1 MTMPDLENYGLSAE
15 TVGARLKRLRLQ
27 QDMSVRDLADR
38 ASVDKNT
45 ILRLEKGLPTSGRT
59 LSRVCDALGIYVSR
73 VLLPEPAE
81 DETVIVHRKASEVW
95 WTYPGMGEPFADE
108 EGGRQVPPAPSDTAL
123 VSLACRLEQGRLR
136 SSLLRLTAETTAN
149 AHPGEEFVYC
159 LSGSV
164 RLTVAGR
171 SYVLHAG
178 DAATFWCA
186 ERHTYAPESSDET
199 PILVL
204 TVWIDARDER
214 K

>member
-1 MTMPDLENYGLSAE
+1 MPDFNQYGLSSA

-27 QDMSVRDLADR
+27 QDLSVRDLADR

-59 LSRVCDALGIYVSR
+59 LARVCEALDIYVSR
-73 VLLPEPAE
+73 LLLPELAE
-81 DETVIVHRKASEVW
+81 NETVIVHRQASEMW
-95 WTYPGMGEPFADE
+95 WTYPGMGEAFPDE
-108 EGGRQVPPAPSDTAL
+108 EGGVSVSPAPTDTAV

-136 SSLLRLTAETTAN
+136 SSLLRLFAETTPN

-159 LSGSV
+159 LKGAV

-171 SYVLHAG
+171 PYVLREG

-186 ERHTYAPESSDET
+186 ERHTYAPEPGSET
-199 PILVL
+199 PALVL
-204 TVWIDARDER
+204 TVWLDARDER